1 MVRHG
6 IPECIQLG
14 TSDLMTDFEVWV
26 QLLHHDFNE
35 ESDTPRKAYRN
46 VLNQLR
52 LGDIGE
58 KALHA
63 SWMI

>member
-1 MVRHG
+1 
-6 IPECIQLG
+6 
-14 TSDLMTDFEVWV
+14 MTDFEVWV

>member
-1 MVRHG
+1 
-6 IPECIQLG
+6 
-14 TSDLMTDFEVWV
+14 MTDFEVWV

-46 VLNQLR
+46 VLNELR

-58 KALHA
+58 KAA
-63 SWMI
+63 SMQVG